1 MPDLAP
7 TMRMAD
13 GTDIPRLGLGVM
25 FISDDDLPGIVGEAV
40 RSGYR
45 HFDTATHYGNE
56 ARLGES
62 IGRLDVDRSTLF
74 VTTKLP
80 DSHHGHDEALRAFD
94 ASERALGRI
103 DLYLIHWPQ
112 PARQRY
118 VASWKAL
125 VRLRE
130 ERRVRSI
137 GVANFPPSL
146 IDELAA
152 ETGVA
157 PAVNQIELHLR
168 FQQRQARA
176 FHTARGILTQAWSPL
191 AHGGSLDLPALTE
204 IARKHDRTPAQIA
217 LAWHL
222 RNGLIAI
229 PKTATPA
236 RLRENFAALDISLDE
251 DDLAALDALDDP
263 AGRFGPEPLADR
275 PPR

>member
-7 TMRMAD
+7 TIRMAD

-80 DSHHGHDEALRAFD
+80 NSHHGHDEALRAFD

-112 PARQRY
+112 PARRRY
-118 VASWKAL
+118 VESWKAL

-152 ETGVA
+152 DTGVA

-176 FHTARGILTQAWSPL
+176 FHAARGIVTEAWSPL
-191 AHGGSLDLPALTE
+191 AHGGGLDLPALTE
-204 IARKHDRTPAQIA
+204 VARKHGRTPAQIA

-251 DDLAALDALDDP
+251 DDLAALDTLDDP
-263 AGRFGPEPLADR
+263 AGRFGPDPLADP